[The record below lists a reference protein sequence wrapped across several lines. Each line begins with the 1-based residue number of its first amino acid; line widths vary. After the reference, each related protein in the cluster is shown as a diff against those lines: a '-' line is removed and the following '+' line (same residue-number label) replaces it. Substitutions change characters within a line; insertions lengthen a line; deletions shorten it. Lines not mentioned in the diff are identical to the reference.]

1 MKTLTKGQKVS
12 QGIGIGKAYLYRHY
26 EPRIVE
32 NFIDAQKAE
41 DEIVAYQI
49 TKKRAMEEIQKIHDM
64 LLDLNDEK
72 AKIFKAHLDIV
83 DDVAIDEEI
92 AMHIKDSHY
101 TYTYAIHLVYDMFIE
116 MFSQVEDELT
126 QERVADLKDVKLRL
140 LRISDGVE
148 ESNLAT
154 FNEDKIVIAN
164 DLYPSDTA
172 TLNRRFVKGIIT
184 EVGGKTSHTA
194 IIAKSYE
201 IPAILGVSDA
211 MIDIKDND
219 VIIVDAIK
227 DIIVINPDESTLN
240 TYRLIQQENLDQ
252 KEKIKKYLNKTSITK
267 DNVKIDISI
276 NVGSAS
282 QEELSFEP
290 YVDGI
295 GLFRT
300 EFLYMESDTMPSE
313 EKQFHVYKKALSHFK
328 NKPVIL
334 RTLDI
339 GGDKTLKY
347 MALPKEDNPFLGK
360 RAIRLCFDHL
370 DMFKT
375 QLRAAL
381 RASVFGNLWLMF
393 PMVGSIDDILK
404 LKILFNEVKQ
414 ELDNENIAYHKD
426 VKFGVMIEIPALIM
440 IADMVCDLVDFASI
454 GTNDLTQYLTAVDRM
469 NQDIASYYQNYA
481 PSVFRTIKIIAD
493 EFNQKHKPLS
503 VCGELGGDLIG
514 APILAGLGI
523 HKLSMNATS
532 VAKIKQMLHHYTY
545 DELKNMADQIIQFK
559 SEQEIIDYV
568 LKSHKEKGVNDV

>member
-1 MKTLTKGQKVS
+1 MVRLICIDTMNLGLLKTLSTHK
-12 QGIGIGKAYLYRHY
+12 
-26 EPRIVE
+26 
-32 NFIDAQKAE
+32 KAE

-116 MFSQVEDELT
+116 MFSQVEDELI

-252 KEKIKKYLNKTSITK
+252 KEKNKKI
-267 DNVKIDISI
+267 
-276 NVGSAS
+276 
-282 QEELSFEP
+282 
-290 YVDGI
+290 
-295 GLFRT
+295 
-300 EFLYMESDTMPSE
+300 
-313 EKQFHVYKKALSHFK
+313 FK
-328 NKPVIL
+328 
-334 RTLDI
+334 
-339 GGDKTLKY
+339 
-347 MALPKEDNPFLGK
+347 
-360 RAIRLCFDHL
+360 
-370 DMFKT
+370 
-375 QLRAAL
+375 
-381 RASVFGNLWLMF
+381 
-393 PMVGSIDDILK
+393 
-404 LKILFNEVKQ
+404 
-414 ELDNENIAYHKD
+414 
-426 VKFGVMIEIPALIM
+426 
-440 IADMVCDLVDFASI
+440 
-454 GTNDLTQYLTAVDRM
+454 
-469 NQDIASYYQNYA
+469 
-481 PSVFRTIKIIAD
+481 
-493 EFNQKHKPLS
+493 
-503 VCGELGGDLIG
+503 
-514 APILAGLGI
+514 
-523 HKLSMNATS
+523 
-532 VAKIKQMLHHYTY
+532 
-545 DELKNMADQIIQFK
+545 
-559 SEQEIIDYV
+559 
-568 LKSHKEKGVNDV
+568 